1 MAHKKTNTDGSDA
14 SRDLATYISRDDT
27 RIAGSMLGGD
37 PAIGS
42 EEREAYRLRRGG
54 STSYI
59 HSSDM
64 RVNPA
69 QFYGGDKDV

>member
-1 MAHKKTNTDGSDA
+1 MAHSQKRNGVSDPA
-14 SRDLATYISRDDT
+14 NEVVTYISRDDT
-27 RIAGSMLGGD
+27 RTARSMLGGD

-42 EEREAYRLRRGG
+42 DEREAYRLRRGG